1 MFGTNTISLL
11 GDRSTNTSLLD
22 LKSTTFCTTT
32 SLTLSLS
39 QNCYQIQ
46 SKILLTMIR
55 VKQRFSVIYQKTE
68 KNCIQSGICKFFYES
83 NQMSR
88 L

>member
-11 GDRSTNTSLLD
+11 SDRSTNTSLLD
-22 LKSTTFCTTT
+22 LKSTTFCT

-68 KNCIQSGICKFFYES
+68 KNCIQSGICKVIYES